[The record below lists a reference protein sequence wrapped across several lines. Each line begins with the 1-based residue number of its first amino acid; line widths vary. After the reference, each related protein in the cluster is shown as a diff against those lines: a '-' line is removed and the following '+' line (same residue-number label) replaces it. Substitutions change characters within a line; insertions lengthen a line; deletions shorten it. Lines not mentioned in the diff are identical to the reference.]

1 MKLQYDLKEN
11 LYWIYIEENE
21 NGIKHITTKK
31 KISEAQ
37 SREVRVRKRDKK
49 YLIIHKENNQ
59 QKHQHK
65 LIKLSHQKI

>member
-31 KISEAQ
+31 KS
-37 SREVRVRKRDKK
+37 VK
-49 YLIIHKENNQ
+49 HKVG
-59 QKHQHK
+59 K
-65 LIKLSHQKI
+65 